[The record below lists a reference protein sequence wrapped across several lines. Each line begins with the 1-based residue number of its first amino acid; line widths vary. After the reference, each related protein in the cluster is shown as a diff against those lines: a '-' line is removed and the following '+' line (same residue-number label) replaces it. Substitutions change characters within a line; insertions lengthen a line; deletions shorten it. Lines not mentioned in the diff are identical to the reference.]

1 MTKTLGRHL
10 LLEFYGC
17 DFSVINDRD
26 QIRSALIEAAK
37 RAQATIVTDIF
48 HRFNPHGIS
57 GVVVIAESHLAIHTW
72 PEYRCA
78 SVDMFS
84 CSERMQPEVVEGFL
98 KDVFRAQKVVSME
111 IERGKIPLPM
121 PKENSVEPSL

>member
-1 MTKTLGRHL
+1 MTKILGRHL
-10 LLEFYGC
+10 LLEFYEC
-17 DFSVINDRD
+17 DFSVINDTD
-26 QIRSALIEAAK
+26 QVRSALIEAAK
-37 RAQATIVTDIF
+37 RAHATIVTDIF
-48 HRFNPHGIS
+48 HTFNPHGIS

-98 KDVFRAQKVVSME
+98 KDIFRAQKVVSME
-111 IERGKIPLPM
+111 IERGKVPLPV
-121 PKENSVEPSL
+121 PKDNSLELSL

>member
-72 PEYRCA
+72 PGYRCA